1 MKYIYIIIFF
11 CLKLAN
17 LNAQEVPKLDDFG
30 RITLNPFVSEQ
41 AKLPAEAKEQLE
53 IKLKQIASNY
63 GMAGSVANPRFIIT
77 ANISLT
83 TKDIL
88 PGPPQQIAQNMDITF
103 FIGDA
108 IENKIFA
115 NIVISTSG
123 VGTNENKAFID
134 AIKRINTK
142 NKKIE
147 TFIEEGKTGI
157 ILYYSTQCDFI
168 IKKTESLKQQEKY
181 SEAIYTLAQVPD
193 VCKDCYLKCLNEMSI
208 IYDLKINADG
218 NERLN
223 KANAIWSAN
232 PNSEGAQKAI
242 SLIMQIN
249 QQANCYFKASELLSV
264 INKKVVADEKERV
277 RIEEEYNKRQQTIDA
292 ENAKQQ
298 AEIEKQRINA
308 YREIAVEYVK
318 NQPQVVYRRVYSNI
332 YWY

>member
-1 MKYIYIIIFF
+1 MKNIYLIIFF
-11 CLKLAN
+11 CFQLTN
-17 LNAQEVPKLDDFG
+17 LIAQEFPKLDDFG

-41 AKLPAEAKEQLE
+41 SKLPAEAKAQLE
-53 IKLKQIASNY
+53 IKLRQIASNY
-63 GMAGSVANPRFIIT
+63 GMASSIANPRFIIT
-77 ANISLT
+77 ANISIT

-108 IENKIFA
+108 IENKIFS
-115 NIVISTSG
+115 NTVISTSG

-134 AIKRINTK
+134 AIKQINTK

-147 TFIEEGKTGI
+147 TFLEEGKTKI

-193 VCKDCYLKCLNEMSI
+193 VCKDCYLKCLKEMSI
-208 IYDLKINADG
+208 IYDLKIDADG
-218 NERLN
+218 NARLN
-223 KANAIWSAN
+223 EANAIWSAN
-232 PNSEGAQKAI
+232 PNNEGAQKAI
-242 SLIMQIN
+242 NEIMLIN
-249 QQANCYFKASELLSV
+249 PSSTCYTKASELLKV
-264 INKKVVADEKERV
+264 MNKKVIADEKERL
-277 RIEEEYNKRQQTIDA
+277 RREEEFNKRQQSIDA
-292 ENAKQQ
+292 ENAMQQ

-318 NQPQVVYRRVYSNI
+318 NQPQVVYRKVYRNI
-332 YWY
+332 YWN

>member
-1 MKYIYIIIFF
+1 MCFQLVY
-11 CLKLAN
+11 
-17 LNAQEVPKLDDFG
+17 LNAQQTASLDDFG

-41 AKLPAEAKEQLE
+41 AKLHAEAKAQLE
-53 IKLKQIASNY
+53 TKLKQIASNY

-77 ANISLT
+77 ANISVT
-83 TKDIL
+83 TKDIV
-88 PGPPQQIAQNMDITF
+88 PGPPQLIAQNMDITF

-115 NIVISTSG
+115 NTVISTSG

-134 AIKRINTK
+134 ALKQINTR

-147 TFIEEGKTGI
+147 TFLEDGKTKI
-157 ILYYSTQCDFI
+157 ISYYSIQCDFI

-193 VCKDCYLKCLNEMSI
+193 VCKDCYLKCLKEMSI

-218 NERLN
+218 NARLSE
-223 KANAIWSAN
+223 ANAIWSAN
-232 PNSEGAQKAI
+232 PNKEGAQKAI
-242 SLIMQIN
+242 NLIMEIN
-249 QQANCYFKASELLSV
+249 PQATCYTKATVLLKT
-264 INKKVVADEKERV
+264 INKKIIADEKERL
-277 RIEEEYNKRQQTIDA
+277 RREEEFNKRQQVIDS

-308 YREIAVEYVK
+308 YRQIAVEYIQ
-318 NQPQVVYRRVYSNI
+318 NQPKVVYRNVYRNI